1 MSSGTRIA
9 RAATAGTKTD
19 DGRTDGGVTL
29 DRVLSL
35 DAAADVARGR
45 TRIALAP
52 AALARCRASA
62 DRLSALIA
70 ENRRIY
76 GVTTGFGPLAGR
88 TVAVQD
94 TPLLQQKLVYH
105 LASGVGPLLPWDAA
119 RAMVL
124 ARLMSIVQGA
134 SGASDTTIATMLAL
148 LNSDLAPAVPSQ
160 GTVGASGD
168 LTPLAHMVLAFQGKG
183 DFVDRH
189 GRRIPGRAGLDS
201 LGLSPLTL
209 EARDGLALV
218 NGTSA
223 MTGVAVLSA
232 IDARASLDW
241 AIALSAGLL
250 EVLGGQAEAWHP
262 EFARLRPHP
271 GQRVVTAALNARLA
285 GAARPRRALAAEGR
299 VTATSEA
306 AAPPHQDAYT
316 LRCVPQVLGAVAD
329 TLAWHES
336 VVATELGSV
345 TDNPVFP
352 EEGPCALHG
361 GNFMGQ
367 HVALASDAA
376 TNAITVMA
384 GLAERQMAR
393 LTDEKLNGGLPAFL
407 QGGRAG
413 LDSGLMGA
421 QVTAT
426 ALLAELRASA
436 MPMSSQSLST
446 NGANQDVVSLGTI
459 AARRTH
465 AGLAICSSIQAILA
479 IAVSAGLDYVELRDG
494 GDPSVL
500 SPNAH
505 LLRRFVRRFSARL
518 GPDRPLGAD
527 IECLAA
533 AMRTQGPPEETTGG

>member
-70 ENRRIY
+70 GNRRIY

-94 TPLLQQKLVYH
+94 THLLQQKLVYH

-168 LTPLAHMVLAFQGKG
+168 LTPLAHMVLAFQGEG

-189 GRRIPGRAGLDS
+189 GRRIPGRAGLDA

-241 AIALSAGLL
+241 AIAYFSQVSTEAITARTSIAMSSIPTSEIRTKASMTMPLSRILSTTSAMLV
-250 EVLGGQAEAWHP
+250 E
-262 EFARLRPHP
+262 ARLFSI
-271 GQRVVTAALNARLA
+271 AII
-285 GAARPRRALAAEGR
+285 
-299 VTATSEA
+299 S
-306 AAPPHQDAYT
+306 
-316 LRCVPQVLGAVAD
+316 VP
-329 TLAWHES
+329 S
-336 VVATELGSV
+336 
-345 TDNPVFP
+345 F
-352 EEGPCALHG
+352 
-361 GNFMGQ
+361 
-367 HVALASDAA
+367 SD
-376 TNAITVMA
+376 
-384 GLAERQMAR
+384 
-393 LTDEKLNGGLPAFL
+393 
-407 QGGRAG
+407 
-413 LDSGLMGA
+413 
-421 QVTAT
+421 
-426 ALLAELRASA
+426 
-436 MPMSSQSLST
+436 
-446 NGANQDVVSLGTI
+446 
-459 AARRTH
+459 
-465 AGLAICSSIQAILA
+465 
-479 IAVSAGLDYVELRDG
+479 
-494 GDPSVL
+494 
-500 SPNAH
+500 
-505 LLRRFVRRFSARL
+505 
-518 GPDRPLGAD
+518 
-527 IECLAA
+527 
-533 AMRTQGPPEETTGG
+533 